1 MDVLLKY
8 FGCVVNSHIPS
19 HDREKFDKK
28 GEKNIFVGYNNESK
42 GYRLFNPKTNK
53 LVNSHVNKGQNDWQN
68 TVSGFFIYFFLRA
81 KKCKSKYTG
90 SIQEKQSSK
99 LQILTYSYW
108 YFI

>member
-1 MDVLLKY
+1 MSVLESTEIGQSKIKKVEQRKLLDVLLKY

-53 LVNSHVNKGQNDWQN
+53 LVNSHVNKGQKD
-68 TVSGFFIYFFLRA
+68 
-81 KKCKSKYTG
+81 
-90 SIQEKQSSK
+90 
-99 LQILTYSYW
+99 
-108 YFI
+108 